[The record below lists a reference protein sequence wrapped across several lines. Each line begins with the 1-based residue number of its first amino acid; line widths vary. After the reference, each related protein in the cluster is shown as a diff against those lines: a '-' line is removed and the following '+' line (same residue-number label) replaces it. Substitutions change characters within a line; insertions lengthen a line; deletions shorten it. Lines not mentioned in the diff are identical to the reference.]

1 MQQSNASNYNI
12 LNFGG
17 VKEFQQNVLA
27 VMGQFNTGELVRVTA
42 VSGGGLDIVGFVSVK
57 ILTQRT
63 DADNNNVDLGEIHN
77 VPYFRVTGGKNAVIL
92 DPQVGDIGFCGF
104 CSRDISLVKRIRAMA
119 AQNVSRYSDI
129 ADAFFFG
136 GWSNQTPENY
146 IWFDGD
152 EIKIKSSIK
161 VTIDAPTSHFTG
173 NVTADGTI
181 QDLAASGGVTM
192 DSMRTTYNGHTHTEQ
207 GDGQP
212 TSPPNTPME

>member
-12 LNFGG
+12 LNLGG
-17 VKEFQQNVLA
+17 VREFQQNILA
-27 VMGQFNTGELVRVTA
+27 VAGQFNTGELVQVTA
-42 VSGGGLDIVGFVSVK
+42 VNGGGLDIVGFVSVR

-77 VPYFRVTGGKNAVIL
+77 VPYFRITGGKNAVIL

-136 GWSNQTPENY
+136 GWSNQVPEQY
-146 IWFDGD
+146 IQFTNSGLN
-152 EIKIKSSIK
+152 IKSVSDVNINGLTIK
-161 VTIDAPTSHFTG
+161 
-173 NVTADGTI
+173 ADGTLVLKDGSI
-181 QDLAASGGVTM
+181 VDGHSHSGVQSGN
-192 DSMRTTYNGHTHTEQ
+192 SN
-207 GDGQP
+207 
-212 TSPPNTPME
+212 TSPLGG